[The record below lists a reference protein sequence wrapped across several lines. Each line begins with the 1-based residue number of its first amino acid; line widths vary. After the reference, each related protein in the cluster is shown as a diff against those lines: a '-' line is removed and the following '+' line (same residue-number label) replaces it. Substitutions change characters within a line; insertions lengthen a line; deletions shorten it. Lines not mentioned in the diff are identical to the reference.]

1 LGQPGVDLSWIVVTH
16 ESARDLPVLLRSLV
30 PALSELWERGLKTEL
45 ILVDNASSDG
55 SADLARRLVPWATRI
70 VNPRNEGYGE
80 AINRALEVSSGRWVA
95 FGNADLFVPAGGL
108 ERLPGVLASQSE
120 DVALVGPAIHGP
132 DGNPALSA
140 GRFPTLA
147 RLLGG
152 LFRACHRRKYLDES
166 RHLPGPVDWVTGAC
180 LFARAEH
187 LKQVAGFD
195 QRFFLYYEDVDL
207 ARRLASQ
214 GLRTVYDP
222 RLSVVHVRPH
232 HGRPPQPHIE
242 QLVRESRMTY
252 FAHHRPR
259 WERTVLERLM
269 GLETLVRRRS
279 RISPAPPLLP
289 RPHPG
294 VVRVVPEGSWR
305 LPALSEPR
313 SAPLPEAPVPGLGL
327 AVAEQ
332 GPGASPPESPAA
344 APPLSPVA
352 DASASDDSRAAAS

>member
-1 LGQPGVDLSWIVVTH
+1 MGQPGVDLSWIVVTH

-30 PALSELWERGLKTEL
+30 PALSELCEQGLKAEL

-70 VNPRNEGYGE
+70 VNTRNKGYGE
-80 AINRALEVSSGRWVA
+80 AINRALEKSSGRWVA
-95 FGNADLFVPAGGL
+95 FGNADLFIPAGGL
-108 ERLPGVLASQSE
+108 EHLPGVLASQPE

-140 GRFPTLA
+140 GRFPTLG

-152 LFRACHRRKYLDES
+152 LFRACHRRKYLAES

-187 LKQVAGFD
+187 LKRVAGFD
-195 QRFFLYYEDVDL
+195 QLFFLYYEDVDL

-214 GLRTVYDP
+214 GLRTAYDP

-232 HGRPPQPHIE
+232 HGRPPQPAIE
-242 QLVRESRMTY
+242 QLVRQSRLTY
-252 FAHHRPR
+252 FARHRPG
-259 WERTVLERLM
+259 WERAVLERLM

-305 LPALSEPR
+305 LPALSESR
-313 SAPLPEAPVPGLGL
+313 SAPPLEAPVPGL
-327 AVAEQ
+327 AVAERA
-332 GPGASPPESPAA
+332 PA
-344 APPLSPVA
+344 APPTERPAATPTLSPMA
-352 DASASDDSRAAAS
+352 DASAADDSRAAAS